1 MKKVTQNDTMGVCR
15 KKMNLFVDLAKYNL
29 IRSAL
34 ADNTEVD
41 HDLIEVKPM
50 FFALKTK
57 QIEEVIELAKEILQD
72 PDIIHGITPLH
83 TIKKAFKDVAPT
95 YSEIVYV
102 MLAYAIAIQQGWIQY
117 NTILHKYVLNKENP
131 IAKDYVEDYHRIL
144 VK

>member
-1 MKKVTQNDTMGVCR
+1 
-15 KKMNLFVDLAKYNL
+15 MNLFVDLAKYNL

-50 FFALKTK
+50 IFALKTK
-57 QIEEVIELAKEILQD
+57 QTDEVIELAKEILQD
-72 PDIIHGITPLH
+72 PDIIHGMTPVR
-83 TIKKAFKDVAPT
+83 TIEKAFKDIQPT

-102 MLAYAIAIQQGWIQY
+102 MLAYAVAIQQGWIKY
-117 NTILHKYVLNKENP
+117 NPILHKYVLNKDNP
-131 IAKDYVEDYHRIL
+131 IAKDYVEDYHRII